1 MPAVPV
7 RIRPDADEPQ
17 TMAHD
22 GDVNSTD
29 PDLHAAD
36 AADAAEVVDVV
47 VIGAGQAGL
56 ATAGELVRRGLRPGR
71 ELLVLDAEEGPGG
84 AWRHRWDSL
93 TIGGRRR
100 IADLPRFPAG
110 DLDEAAPSNIVVPRY
125 YRRYEEARGLRVLRP
140 VHVTSVRS
148 TQVPARLLSAGGA
161 HAAGGS
167 ASGRSPTR
175 MSRRP
180 DPVRRDTLLEVEAH
194 TGEGRRTWLT
204 RMVVSATGTWSHPY
218 IPHVPGKDGF
228 AGQQLHTATYRR
240 AEELAGR
247 RVVVVGGGLT
257 AVQMI
262 LEIAP
267 YATSVTWATRRPPN
281 FAAGLGDL
289 WGAAVERADGA
300 LAAGPP
306 PAGGVRP
313 AGASALTEYVDGVDR
328 RLLVS
333 KGMINLIGEHAVR
346 FSPAAT
352 GAQPDGLDP
361 TATTGGGLAVPDSWA
376 PYSEPTWV
384 EADTIFWNTGFRAAL
399 THLSPLRLR
408 DRMDETSA
416 DDDADGT
423 HRYESG
429 IRMEGRTGVARDP
442 RVLLVGYGPSAST
455 PGASRAGAEAARRIW
470 RRLRHQG

>member
-1 MPAVPV
+1 M
-7 RIRPDADEPQ
+7 
-17 TMAHD
+17 THD
-22 GDVNSTD
+22 GDVNATD

-36 AADAAEVVDVV
+36 ATDAADVVDVV

-56 ATAGELVRRGLRPGR
+56 ATAGELARRGLRPR
-71 ELLVLDAEEGPGG
+71 RDLLVLDAEEGPGG

-93 TIGGRRR
+93 TIGGGRW
-100 IADLPRFPAG
+100 IADLPRFPVG
-110 DLDEAAPSNIVVPRY
+110 DLDEAAPSNIVLPRY
-125 YRRYEEARGLRVLRP
+125 YSRYEEARGLRVLRP
-140 VHVTSVRS
+140 VRVTSVRS
-148 TQVPARLLSAGGA
+148 TEVPARLLSTGGA
-161 HAAGGS
+161 HAADGS

-180 DPVRRDTLLEVEAH
+180 DPVRRDTLLKVEAR
-194 TGEGRRTWLT
+194 TRTGRRTWLA
-204 RMVVSATGTWSHPY
+204 RMVVSAAGTWSHPY

-228 AGQQLHTATYRR
+228 AGEQLHTATYRR

-262 LEIAP
+262 LEVAP
-267 YATSVTWATRRPPN
+267 YAASVTWATRRPPN

-289 WGAAVERADGA
+289 WGAAVERAAGT
-300 LAAGPP
+300 LAAGPR
-306 PAGGVRP
+306 PAGVVRP
-313 AGASALTEYVDGVDR
+313 AGASVLTRYIDGVDR
-328 RLLVS
+328 GLLVS

-408 DRMDETSA
+408 DRPGETP
-416 DDDADGT
+416 DDDAEDG

-429 IRMEGRTGVARDP
+429 IRMEGRTGVAKDP

-455 PGASRAGAEAARRIW
+455 LGASRAGAEAARRIW
-470 RRLRHQG
+470 RRLRYRG

>member
-1 MPAVPV
+1 M
-7 RIRPDADEPQ
+7 
-17 TMAHD
+17 THD
-22 GDVNSTD
+22 GDVNATD
-29 PDLHAAD
+29 PDPHAPDAVD
-36 AADAAEVVDVV
+36 AAVADVV

-71 ELLVLDAEEGPGG
+71 ELVVLDAEEGPGG

-93 TIGGRRR
+93 TIGGGRR

-110 DLDEAAPSNIVVPRY
+110 DLDEAAPSNIVLPRY

-140 VHVTSVRS
+140 VRVTSVRS
-148 TQVPARLLSAGGA
+148 TQVPARLLSTGGA

-167 ASGRSPTR
+167 ASGSIPTR

-180 DPVRRDTLLEVEAH
+180 DPVRRDTLLEVEAD
-194 TGEGRRTWLT
+194 TRGGRRTWLA
-204 RMVVSATGTWSHPY
+204 RMVVSAAGTWSHPY

-228 AGQQLHTATYRR
+228 AGEQLHTATYRR

-267 YATSVTWATRRPPN
+267 YAASVTWATRRPPN

-289 WGAAVERADGA
+289 WGAAVERAAGA
-300 LAAGPP
+300 LVAGPAP
-306 PAGGVRP
+306 TGVVRP
-313 AGASALTEYVDGVDR
+313 VGASVLAEYIDGVDR
-328 RLLVS
+328 GLLVS
-333 KGMINLIGEHAVR
+333 RGMINLIGERAVR

-352 GAQPDGLDP
+352 AAHPDGLDP
-361 TATTGGGLAVPDSWA
+361 TATTGGGLAVPDSWD
-376 PYSEPTWV
+376 PYPKPTWV

-408 DRMDETSA
+408 DRMGEA
-416 DDDADGT
+416 PDDGGDDG

-429 IRMEGRTGVARDP
+429 IRMEGRTGVAKDP

-455 PGASRAGAEAARRIW
+455 LGASRAGAEAARRIW

>member
-1 MPAVPV
+1 M
-7 RIRPDADEPQ
+7 
-17 TMAHD
+17 THD
-22 GDVNSTD
+22 GGVND
-29 PDLHAAD
+29 EEPDRYVAD
-36 AADAAEVVDVV
+36 AADAAGVADVIVV
-47 VIGAGQAGL
+47 GAGQAGL
-56 ATAGELVRRGLRPGR
+56 ATAGELVRRGLVPGS
-71 ELLVLDAEEGPGG
+71 ELLVLDAEQGPGG

-93 TIGGRRR
+93 TIGRAYR

-110 DLDEAAPSNIVVPRY
+110 DLDEAAPGNVVVPGY
-125 YRRYEEARGLRVLRP
+125 HRRYEEALGLQVLRP
-140 VHVTSVRS
+140 VRVTSVRS
-148 TQVPARLLSAGGA
+148 TGVPAPLSARGA
-161 HAAGGS
+161 RATGGS
-167 ASGRSPTR
+167 GARGVPTR

-180 DPVRRDTLLEVEAH
+180 DPVRRDTLLAVNGR
-194 TGEGRRTWLT
+194 TGEGRRTWLA
-204 RMVVSATGTWSHPY
+204 RMVVSASGTWSHPR
-218 IPHVPGKDGF
+218 IPRVPGRDGF
-228 AGQQLHTATYRR
+228 AGEQLHTASYRR

-247 RVVVVGGGLT
+247 RVLVVGGGLT

-262 LEIAP
+262 LEVAP
-267 YATSVTWATRRPPN
+267 YAASVTWATRRPPN

-289 WGAAVERADGA
+289 WGAAVERAAGT
-300 LAAGPP
+300 LAAGP
-306 PAGGVRP
+306 RP
-313 AGASALTEYVDGVDR
+313 AGVVRSAGASVLTRYIDGVDR
-328 RLLVS
+328 GLLVS

-408 DRMDETSA
+408 DRPGETP
-416 DDDADGT
+416 DDDAEDG

-429 IRMEGRTGVARDP
+429 IRMEGRTGVAKDP

-455 PGASRAGAEAARRIW
+455 LGASRAGAEAARRVW
-470 RRLRHQG
+470 RRLRYRW

>member
-1 MPAVPV
+1 M
-7 RIRPDADEPQ
+7 R
-17 TMAHD
+17 
-22 GDVNSTD
+22 
-29 PDLHAAD
+29 
-36 AADAAEVVDVV
+36 
-47 VIGAGQAGL
+47 
-56 ATAGELVRRGLRPGR
+56 
-71 ELLVLDAEEGPGG
+71 
-84 AWRHRWDSL
+84 
-93 TIGGRRR
+93 
-100 IADLPRFPAG
+100 
-110 DLDEAAPSNIVVPRY
+110 
-125 YRRYEEARGLRVLRP
+125 
-140 VHVTSVRS
+140 VTSVRS
-148 TQVPARLLSAGGA
+148 TQVPARLLSTGGA

-167 ASGRSPTR
+167 ASGSIPTR

-180 DPVRRDTLLEVEAH
+180 DPVRRDTLLEVEAD
-194 TGEGRRTWLT
+194 TRGGRRTWLA
-204 RMVVSATGTWSHPY
+204 RMVVSAAGTWSHPY

-228 AGQQLHTATYRR
+228 AGEQLHTATYRR

-267 YATSVTWATRRPPN
+267 YAASVTWATRRPPN

-289 WGAAVERADGA
+289 WGAAVERAAGA
-300 LAAGPP
+300 LVAGPVP
-306 PAGGVRP
+306 TGVVRP
-313 AGASALTEYVDGVDR
+313 VGASVLAEYIDGVDR
-328 RLLVS
+328 GLLVS
-333 KGMINLIGEHAVR
+333 RGMINLIGERAVR

-361 TATTGGGLAVPDSWA
+361 TATTGGGLAVPDSWD
-376 PYSEPTWV
+376 PYPKPTWV

-408 DRMDETSA
+408 DRMGEA
-416 DDDADGT
+416 PDDGGDDG

-429 IRMEGRTGVARDP
+429 IRMEGRTGVAKDP

-455 PGASRAGAEAARRIW
+455 LGASRAGAEAARRIW

>member
-1 MPAVPV
+1 M
-7 RIRPDADEPQ
+7 
-17 TMAHD
+17 THD
-22 GDVNSTD
+22 GDVNATD
-29 PDLHAAD
+29 PDPHAPDAVD
-36 AADAAEVVDVV
+36 AAVADVV

-71 ELLVLDAEEGPGG
+71 ELVVLDAEEGPGG

-93 TIGGRRR
+93 TIGGGRR

-110 DLDEAAPSNIVVPRY
+110 DLDEAAPSNIVLPRY

-140 VHVTSVRS
+140 VRVTSVRS
-148 TQVPARLLSAGGA
+148 TQVPARLLSTGGA

-167 ASGRSPTR
+167 ASGSIPTR

-180 DPVRRDTLLEVEAH
+180 DPVRRDTLLEVEAD
-194 TGEGRRTWLT
+194 TRGGRRTWLA
-204 RMVVSATGTWSHPY
+204 RMVVSAAGTWSHPY

-228 AGQQLHTATYRR
+228 AGEQLHTATYRR

-267 YATSVTWATRRPPN
+267 YAASVTWATRRPPN

-289 WGAAVERADGA
+289 WGAAVERAAGA
-300 LAAGPP
+300 LVAGPAP
-306 PAGGVRP
+306 TGVVRP
-313 AGASALTEYVDGVDR
+313 VGASVLAEYIDGVDR
-328 RLLVS
+328 GLLVS
-333 KGMINLIGEHAVR
+333 RGMINLIGERAVR

-361 TATTGGGLAVPDSWA
+361 TATTGGGLAVPDSWD
-376 PYSEPTWV
+376 PYPKPTWV

-408 DRMDETSA
+408 DRMGEA
-416 DDDADGT
+416 PDDGGDDG

-429 IRMEGRTGVARDP
+429 IRMEGRTGVAKDP

-455 PGASRAGAEAARRIW
+455 LGASRAGAEAARRIW